1 MPPPEKKLIFH
12 TSIVYQ
18 LLPSANLGGA
28 GDYNMNNTKEC
39 HRSADTTLS
48 NKEAKIII
56 YQKLKDVLQL
66 VCFHH
71 MSHIV
76 IATYRS

>member
-1 MPPPEKKLIFH
+1 M
-12 TSIVYQ
+12 
-18 LLPSANLGGA
+18 G
-28 GDYNMNNTKEC
+28 NTKEC
-39 HRSADTTLS
+39 HRNADTTPS
-48 NKEAKIII
+48 NKETSIII

-76 IATYRS
+76 IATHRS